1 MSLKDNF
8 KKASNEIAN
17 RMKYLRGDKGQLE
30 TKYQQIKNAIPK
42 DTIGEFSRI
51 AKLSGIDLLWFLFC
65 LTKFAAKDLNTIFLD
80 NKIIDKWREDN
91 KKTKHADSKFKQWL
105 NEFQGAYPTASARLK
120 LWVLYGLVATMVAG
134 GIKLAENGDNE
145 DINSIKKERV
155 IDNKKDNP
163 SDTTKIDSI
172 EVKKDDKIVDSSFVY
187 DVTSESF
194 EKDFIN
200 KSWNE
205 IVISLLEMETWREKP
220 KLQSG
225 ESRYTYGPGLTWVYT
240 KVKNKKGEFIEVQNK
255 CAGNYVKKASN
266 FTMDQIWDQVKRHS
280 LYRTEVM
287 PVMKRQLEKYGFK
300 ELSEQ
305 QVLGLFVAGYQLPGT
320 LTDNY
325 DKKGKFISNG
335 IIHNLHNAGSK
346 TQKQV
351 DAFIAGKEIKEKYRV
366 GTNKRRWWCA
376 MIYIGKITTDDLL
389 ELNRDSFSAISINTV
404 LKNGHFVY
412 DDATIKKVLS
422 EAKKTSKGSVKDF
435 IKKQNVPLK
444 GTIVKHN
451 KSKVENDT
459 INPSMEKVLDGDAAF
474 NTKDY
479 KNAIKCYTDAISL
492 DEDNMEAYSSLA
504 LAYKKLGDQTHSI
517 SDYESSLQAVKAC
530 NARMNKNKS
539 LLHDPEIKAATYYN
553 AGLARE
559 EIAKLQIKANN
570 IAGAIENYVKA
581 KQNFVTAYNNAE
593 EAENAERMIL
603 YKQAQ
608 KRMDDKVS
616 EIEKSVKK
624 KDSFKA
630 GQNKIVKKQTK
641 TIVNNKNMQYKD

>member
-1 MSLKDNF
+1 
-8 KKASNEIAN
+8 
-17 RMKYLRGDKGQLE
+17 
-30 TKYQQIKNAIPK
+30 
-42 DTIGEFSRI
+42 
-51 AKLSGIDLLWFLFC
+51 
-65 LTKFAAKDLNTIFLD
+65 
-80 NKIIDKWREDN
+80 
-91 KKTKHADSKFKQWL
+91 
-105 NEFQGAYPTASARLK
+105 
-120 LWVLYGLVATMVAG
+120 
-134 GIKLAENGDNE
+134 
-145 DINSIKKERV
+145 
-155 IDNKKDNP
+155 
-163 SDTTKIDSI
+163 
-172 EVKKDDKIVDSSFVY
+172 
-187 DVTSESF
+187 
-194 EKDFIN
+194 
-200 KSWNE
+200 
-205 IVISLLEMETWREKP
+205 
-220 KLQSG
+220 
-225 ESRYTYGPGLTWVYT
+225 
-240 KVKNKKGEFIEVQNK
+240 
-255 CAGNYVKKASN
+255 
-266 FTMDQIWDQVKRHS
+266 
-280 LYRTEVM
+280 
-287 PVMKRQLEKYGFK
+287 
-300 ELSEQ
+300 
-305 QVLGLFVAGYQLPGT
+305 
-320 LTDNY
+320 
-325 DKKGKFISNG
+325 
-335 IIHNLHNAGSK
+335 
-346 TQKQV
+346 
-351 DAFIAGKEIKEKYRV
+351 
-366 GTNKRRWWCA
+366 
-376 MIYIGKITTDDLL
+376 
-389 ELNRDSFSAISINTV
+389 
-404 LKNGHFVY
+404 
-412 DDATIKKVLS
+412 
-422 EAKKTSKGSVKDF
+422 
-435 IKKQNVPLK
+435 LK

-641 TIVNNKNMQYKD
+641 TIVNNKNMRYKG